1 MLLKVDQMGEFILI
15 GTDIYK
21 NFGGL
26 QAVSG
31 VSFEVPKGKVFA
43 IIGPNGAGKT
53 TLFNL
58 ISGVFRDYEGKILFC
73 DEAIDHRPGHVIAAK
88 GIARTFQNVRL
99 FKNLSVLE
107 NVMVGC
113 HGWIRPNL
121 WRTLFGFRGVDRQ
134 ERAVTQ
140 RAAESLRF
148 VGLEGR
154 SDQDVGSLPLGEQK
168 LVEIARALAAR
179 PKLLLLDEPGAGLND
194 AEMEK
199 LKAIIFRIKEQGI
212 TQIVVE
218 HNMNFIMSISDRI
231 MVLDFGMKIADGT
244 PQEILQNE
252 KVIEVYLGRERDL
265 A

>member
-1 MLLKVDQMGEFILI
+1 MGESLLI

-26 QAVSG
+26 QAVAG
-31 VSFEVPKGKVFA
+31 VSFEVPAGKIFA

-58 ISGVFRDYEGKILFC
+58 ISGVFHDYAGKIIFC

-99 FKNLSVLE
+99 FSNLSVLE

-113 HGWIRPNL
+113 HGWMRPTL
-121 WRTLFGFRGVDRQ
+121 WRTLLGFGDMARQ
-134 ERAVTQ
+134 ERVVAQWAT
-140 RAAESLRF
+140 EMLRF
-148 VGLEGR
+148 VGLER
-154 SDQDVGSLPLGEQK
+154 RCDQDVGSLPLGEQK
-168 LVEIARALAAR
+168 LVEVARALAAR

-194 AEMEK
+194 AEMER
-199 LKAIIFRIKEQGI
+199 LKAIMFKIKEQGI

-231 MVLDFGMKIADGT
+231 MVLNFGMKIADGT
-244 PQEILQNE
+244 PQEILHNE

>member
-1 MLLKVDQMGEFILI
+1 MI
-15 GTDIYK
+15 GTEIYK

-31 VSFEVPKGKVFA
+31 VSFEVPAGKIFA

-58 ISGVFRDYEGKILFC
+58 ISGVFRDYRGVILFC

-113 HGWIRPNL
+113 HGWIRPTL
-121 WRTLFGFRGVDRQ
+121 WRTLFGFGGVERQ
-134 ERAVTQ
+134 ERAVAQWAT
-140 RAAESLRF
+140 EMLRF

-154 SDQDVGSLPLGEQK
+154 LDQDVSSLPLGEQK
-168 LVEIARALAAR
+168 LVEVARALAAR

-199 LKAIIFRIKEQGI
+199 LKGIMFKIKEQGI

-231 MVLDFGMKIADGT
+231 MVLNFGIKIADGT
-244 PQEILQNE
+244 PQEIVQNE

>member
-1 MLLKVDQMGEFILI
+1 MRLRVRQMGESILI

-31 VSFEVPKGKVFA
+31 VSFEVPAGRIFA

-58 ISGVFRDYEGKILFC
+58 ISGVFRDYRGVILFC
-73 DEAIDHRPGHVIAAK
+73 DEAIDHRPPHVIAAK

-113 HGWIRPNL
+113 HGWLRPAL
-121 WRTLFGFRGVDRQ
+121 WRTIFGLGAVRRQ
-134 ERAVTQ
+134 ERAVE
-140 RAAESLRF
+140 RWASEMLGF

-154 SDQDVGSLPLGEQK
+154 AGDEVGSLPLGEQK

-199 LKAIIFRIKEQGI
+199 LKAIMFKVKEQGI
-212 TQIVVE
+212 TQVVVE

-231 MVLDFGMKIADGT
+231 MVLDLGVKIADGT
-244 PQEILQNE
+244 PQEILQDE
-252 KVIEVYLGRERDL
+252 KVIEVYLGRERHL